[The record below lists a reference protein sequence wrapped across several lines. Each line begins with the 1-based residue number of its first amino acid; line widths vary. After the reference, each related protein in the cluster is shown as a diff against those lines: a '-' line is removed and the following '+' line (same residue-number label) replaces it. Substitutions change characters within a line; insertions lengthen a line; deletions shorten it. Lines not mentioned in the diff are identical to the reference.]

1 MKGGAPMPA
10 LRILSRMPGAGTSAV
25 TTKSRESCSF
35 NAGDEVLSN
44 YRVARRVELEPA
56 HSIAGIADSLQKR
69 RTEGAEGVGNA
80 SAGSH
85 GRQCLIGTRLN
96 EAAEPDR
103 GNRKGS

>member
-1 MKGGAPMPA
+1 M
-10 LRILSRMPGAGTSAV
+10 
-25 TTKSRESCSF
+25 
-35 NAGDEVLSN
+35 
-44 YRVARRVELEPA
+44 EPA

-85 GRQCLIGTRLN
+85 GRQCLIGTRPN